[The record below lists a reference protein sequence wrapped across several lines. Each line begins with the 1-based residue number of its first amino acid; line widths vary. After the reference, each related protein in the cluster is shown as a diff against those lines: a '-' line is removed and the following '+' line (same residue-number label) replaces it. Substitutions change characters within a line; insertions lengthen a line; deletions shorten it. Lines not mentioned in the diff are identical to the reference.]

1 MKSKYLFLILLC
13 LCGSVSLFASEKVPG
28 GDIAFRL
35 TDPGLLLSAGS
46 SAGGG
51 FFTSG
56 PTSIVINPALPAGD
70 QRIVLNLGYTALMKD
85 EEKFSFG
92 SGMNLGLLIPSRY
105 GVFSSL
111 ISGLFC
117 NVGELQFNNVLQLQ
131 GSFSKDISER
141 LYVGMGLDTG
151 IRWGAGVDWVLGLNI
166 GAVYKWGTLG
176 FLEDTRFAFALTGL
190 GKPYVW
196 GMPSIVT
203 PKVGIA
209 GTLFTVAEGKLSG
222 AFSSDISF
230 PQFTNIVLDIGF
242 QLRIID
248 MVYIKS
254 AWQFDLRETLAEK
267 YNLIPA
273 IGLTVK
279 FGIDTKD
286 NNFFADK
293 GWQKSEMSTSGAWQ
307 NLYDGVQAVSAGASI
322 NLGLRDTEAP
332 EIILWGEK

>member
-35 TDPGLLLSAGS
+35 TDPDLLLSAGS

-56 PTSIVINPALPAGD
+56 PTSIIINPALPAGD
-70 QRIVLNLGYTALMKD
+70 QRIVLNLGYTTLMKD

-117 NVGELQFNNVLQLQ
+117 NVGELQFNNILQLQ

-151 IRWGAGVDWVLGLNI
+151 IRWGAGVDWALGLNI
-166 GAVYKWGTLG
+166 GAV
-176 FLEDTRFAFALTGL
+176 
-190 GKPYVW
+190 
-196 GMPSIVT
+196 
-203 PKVGIA
+203 
-209 GTLFTVAEGKLSG
+209 
-222 AFSSDISF
+222 
-230 PQFTNIVLDIGF
+230 
-242 QLRIID
+242 
-248 MVYIKS
+248 
-254 AWQFDLRETLAEK
+254 
-267 YNLIPA
+267 
-273 IGLTVK
+273 
-279 FGIDTKD
+279 
-286 NNFFADK
+286 
-293 GWQKSEMSTSGAWQ
+293 
-307 NLYDGVQAVSAGASI
+307 
-322 NLGLRDTEAP
+322 
-332 EIILWGEK
+332 